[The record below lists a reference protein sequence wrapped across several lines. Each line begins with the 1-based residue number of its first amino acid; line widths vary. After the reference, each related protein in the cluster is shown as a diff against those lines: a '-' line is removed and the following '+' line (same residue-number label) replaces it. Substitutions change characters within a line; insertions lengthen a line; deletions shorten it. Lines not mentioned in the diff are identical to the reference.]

1 MFTRGNDFSPVW
13 TAGHSRFWQSARS
26 FYHAIQQCQLVGF
39 VSRQSECSAGNAKIS
54 QQISPAPE
62 GHRTRAAFVPQPF
75 PTVVF
80 AAVSPG
86 RELPSLP
93 SVNKGQYACQRP
105 KSTLAASSSSVGG
118 SPPSSSFLPAPVFS
132 HWQIG
137 SSFSGAGLVAGKADE
152 AAGLTPGN
160 EDNAASSLRC
170 PEKPYCLLSTE
181 GI

>member
-105 KSTLAASSSSVGG
+105 KSTLAASSSLVSSPQSPLCMESPAGDG
-118 SPPSSSFLPAPVFS
+118 FPCAAPLRLLSPPNP
-132 HWQIG
+132 
-137 SSFSGAGLVAGKADE
+137 
-152 AAGLTPGN
+152 
-160 EDNAASSLRC
+160 LR
-170 PEKPYCLLSTE
+170 
-181 GI
+181 